1 MGIVKVTN
9 SMDYQSVITNLREK
23 IFRELIPIV
32 NGNYYHL
39 DNPYHINIGDNL
51 IWEGEKQFLKQI
63 SVIQARHHGDGLKS
77 KMAM

>member
-51 IWEGEKQFLKQI
+51 IWEGEKQFLKHVPYKNLGNSRDRK
-63 SVIQARHHGDGLKS
+63 SVV
-77 KMAM
+77 